1 MVIMGFMI
9 LMEEKQKGI
18 LFNLFHL
25 INSKVLKQFQ
35 HFLLLFVLKGN
46 STELARNVL
55 FELPD

>member
-1 MVIMGFMI
+1 MI